1 MLFTVASTNFSDIF
15 KSSFIENTASF
26 SIIDSLL
33 GLGMAFIIG
42 LFIYAIYKK
51 TFKGV
56 IYSHT
61 FNISLVIMTMATAL
75 VIMGISQNVLL
86 SLGMVGA
93 LSIVR
98 FRTPIKDP
106 MDLVFLFWSVIA
118 GILSGAGFILLA
130 AIGTVSIGLV
140 ILLFSNK
147 IRVENPYLLVV
158 KFDKDNIGEKVEQI
172 ISSKVKKYV
181 LKSKSIMQGDE
192 VEITY
197 EIRVKENDAQI
208 TSTISKIDGVR
219 SAVMLSYD
227 GNFTA

>member
-140 ILLFSNK
+140 IVLFSNK

-192 VEITY
+192 VEVTY

-208 TSTISKIDGVR
+208 TSTVSQIDGVR

>member
-1 MLFTVASTNFSDIF
+1 
-15 KSSFIENTASF
+15 
-26 SIIDSLL
+26 
-33 GLGMAFIIG
+33 
-42 LFIYAIYKK
+42 
-51 TFKGV
+51 
-56 IYSHT
+56 
-61 FNISLVIMTMATAL
+61 
-75 VIMGISQNVLL
+75 
-86 SLGMVGA
+86 
-93 LSIVR
+93 
-98 FRTPIKDP
+98 

-140 ILLFSNK
+140 IVLFSNK

-192 VEITY
+192 VEVTY

-208 TSTISKIDGVR
+208 TSTVSQIDGVR

>member
-1 MLFTVASTNFSDIF
+1 MDSNTTNFSDIF
-15 KSSFIENTASF
+15 KSSFLENTSSF
-26 SIIDSLL
+26 SIVDSLL
-33 GLGMAFIIG
+33 GLGLSFLIG
-42 LFIYAIYKK
+42 LFIYMIYKK

-56 IYSHT
+56 IYSHS

-118 GILSGAGFILLA
+118 GILCGAGFLLLA
-130 AIGTVSIGLV
+130 IVGTIVIGIV
-140 ILLFSNK
+140 IVLFGNK
-147 IRVENPYLLVV
+147 IKVENPYLLVV
-158 KFDKDNIGEKVEQI
+158 KYNNDRLGNQIESLINEKTKRF
-172 ISSKVKKYV
+172 S
-181 LKSKSIMQGDE
+181 LKSKSIIQHDE
-192 VEITY
+192 IEVTY
-197 EIRVKENDAQI
+197 EIRVKENDSAI
-208 TSTISKIDGVR
+208 TSEISTMDCVN